1 MPYFTTCAL
10 VDYHWKLIKRENTT
24 GTHHTQVYT
33 PQVIVSF
40 MWVNYRQSRKRIF
53 HYKNISE
60 FDWEMYLLHG
70 FGNGANF
77 VSWATIYVTGAQGAK
92 TGKH

>member
-1 MPYFTTCAL
+1 
-10 VDYHWKLIKRENTT
+10 
-24 GTHHTQVYT
+24 
-33 PQVIVSF
+33 

-60 FDWEMYLLHG
+60 FGWEMYLLHRS
-70 FGNGANF
+70 GNGANF
-77 VSWATIYVTGAQGAK
+77 VSRATIYVTGAQGGK